1 MSANGFD
8 QYYAPDNTIERMDSR
23 GFVPSSRTQQ
33 NPMSLEFSI
42 GSVLALRGDVHLQ
55 YFNQMW

>member
-1 MSANGFD
+1 MD
-8 QYYAPDNTIERMDSR
+8 QYSNAMERMER
-23 GFVPSSRTQQ
+23 GFVSSSRTQNQ
-33 NPMSLEFSI
+33 VSLEFSI